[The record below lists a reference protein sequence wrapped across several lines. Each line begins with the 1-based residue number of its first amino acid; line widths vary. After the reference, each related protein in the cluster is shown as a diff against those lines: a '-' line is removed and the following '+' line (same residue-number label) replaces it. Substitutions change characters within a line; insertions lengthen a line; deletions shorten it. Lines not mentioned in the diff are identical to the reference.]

1 MNVPI
6 TTLPFFRQ
14 VLVCTAAVLAVACA
28 PAQPPPG
35 YYSMAEGLTG
45 QPLRQALH
53 NIIDDHTVLSYD
65 NLWDAYAT
73 TDAKPGN
80 KVWDMYSDVPG
91 GTPPY
96 VYTLFSDQCGS
107 YNSEADCY
115 NREHSFPQSWFNDGN
130 PMRTDLFHVYPTDGW
145 VNNKR
150 GNLPYGEVGSADWTS
165 QNGSKTGLCVSPGY
179 NGTVFEPIDEYKGDL
194 ARTYFYMMTRY
205 YGEMGGWSSPM
216 LAGGDLSLWAKNLL
230 LTWHD
235 QDPVSAKETARNN
248 AVFALQDNRNPYID
262 QPGWVH
268 AIWGSTLGLE
278 EQTPSDL
285 RIHADPSGLIVD
297 CGPAPTTAFTI
308 RDLAGRVVLSMRIDQ
323 GRNPVAFRAAPG
335 VYIAEV
341 ATARGR
347 AAQRF
352 LW

>member
-1 MNVPI
+1 MKARPSLHLAAI
-6 TTLPFFRQ
+6 GS
-14 VLVCTAAVLAVACA
+14 VCTLGALLASCAA
-28 PAQPPPG
+28 AQPPAG
-35 YYSMAEGLTG
+35 YYNSAQGLTG
-45 QPLRQALH
+45 QPLRAALH
-53 NIIDDHTVLSYD
+53 NIIDDHTVLAYD
-65 NLWDAYAT
+65 ELWDAYAT

-91 GTPPY
+91 GTSPY

-205 YGEMGGWSSPM
+205 YGEMSGWSTPM
-216 LAGGDLSLWAKNLL
+216 MAGGDLSLWAKNVLL
-230 LTWHD
+230 AWHD
-235 QDPVSAKETARNN
+235 QDPVSPKETARNN

-262 QPGWVH
+262 QPEWVQ
-268 AIWGSTLGLE
+268 AIWGSTLGLN
-278 EQTPSDL
+278 EQAPSDL
-285 RIHADPSGLIVD
+285 RVSADASGLIVD
-297 CGPAPTTAFTI
+297 CGQATAGALTV
-308 RDLAGRVVLSMRIDQ
+308 RDLAGRTVLSMRIDQ
-323 GRNPVAFRAAPG
+323 GRNRVAFQAVPG

-341 ATARGR
+341 ANANGR

-352 LW
+352 QW